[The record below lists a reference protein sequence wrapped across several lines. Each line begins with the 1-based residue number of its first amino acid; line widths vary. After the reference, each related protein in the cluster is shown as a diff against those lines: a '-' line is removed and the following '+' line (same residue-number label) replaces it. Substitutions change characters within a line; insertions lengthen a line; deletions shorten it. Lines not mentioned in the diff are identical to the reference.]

1 MKKLFRIAALLLVA
15 LLVAGWLCACRKQ
28 ETETP
33 LAVRGDLYV
42 KDGITQNTHV
52 YMENVYYKDGAVY
65 YTLANLRSFRYT
77 HASAPYVERWNG
89 EEWVPAALYRMRFDA
104 LEGQPAYS
112 THDHSFRI
120 DTDYAVAGKY
130 RLIFGN
136 LKNSSQDENGRYRYV
151 YDPQQFYVI
160 GYLDIPESEEIPAKR
175 ESELAFDAA
184 LIDGADGV
192 YLRLRLENRS
202 KAPFDVPLKQGHPF
216 IEYYKKNETRAW
228 FESLWFYFQYL
239 EDTRVDP
246 GQTLSLT
253 IPVYEGKYDEK
264 PIASLDPGRY
274 CVRIFCQGT
283 YSGREYYVSSYFDYP
298 AVQEGGESA

>member
-1 MKKLFRIAALLLVA
+1 MKKLFRIAALLLAA
-15 LLVAGWLCACRKQ
+15 LLVAGSLCACRKQ

-65 YTLANLRSFRYT
+65 YTLVNLRSFRYT

-89 EEWVPAALYRMRFDA
+89 EEWVPDA
-104 LEGQPAYS
+104 LCSMIFLRSEGQPAYS

-120 DTDYAVAGKY
+120 DTNYAVAGKY

-160 GYLDIPESEEIPAKR
+160 GYLDIPESEEIPAER

-202 KAPFDVPLKQGHPF
+202 NAPFDVPLKQREPM
-216 IEYYKKNETRAW
+216 IEYYKKNETHAW
-228 FESLWFYFQYL
+228 FENLWFYFQYL

-246 GQTLSLT
+246 GEILSLT